1 MSDYTICYDNKLNKV
16 YLKKSNQTTDNK
28 NIINSHIPYDSYEN
42 NALSD
47 LNNQLNNIYDSKN
60 NYDVNNNYSKNN
72 YDVNNNYSKNNYD
85 VNNNYSKNNYDAN
98 NNYSKNIFPKNNNEF
113 VEVDSSLFFEKFK
126 HQRGPKGEQGIQ
138 GIQGLRGFPGIA
150 GKDGVCNCGDF
161 KHLLQRIDT
170 LEKIVIELSKKN
182 NKENTVN
189 IQQEV
194 IENIK
199 PKLNIDSKINYVN
212 NISNGRLQND
222 NSTISRLQNDNSANS
237 RLQND
242 NSANDK
248 KILKYGIKISNNEER
263 NFKNLNSNN
272 DIKLTFRPK
281 QRLLF
286 YDTLYLSDELY
297 NNLITN
303 YSIQDMNIDIFKNK
317 YENNDIQYFPTNI
330 NTIYGNVIKLNGCG
344 LNIIKLKNI
353 VCNIK
358 QSINNNSNNIVG
370 IMYNTNKIIEKNL
383 SLFIFFELHS
393 KINKDN
399 YKNNERMFPYYN
411 NRYNQNSPNN
421 TCLNT
426 VKKIKINKT
435 NNIFD
440 EDDEVEISF
449 LNDLNLN
456 DVLLYIRIG
465 LTKKNEEELLGTDI
479 NNNQIYGY
487 IPLNEFNIS
496 FEYDVL

>member
-16 YLKKSNQTTDNK
+16 YLKKSNQSQDNK
-28 NIINSHIPYDSYEN
+28 KIINSHIPYDSYEN

-47 LNNQLNNIYDSKN
+47 LNNQLNNIYDSN
-60 NYDVNNNYSKNN
+60 NS
-72 YDVNNNYSKNNYD
+72 
-85 VNNNYSKNNYDAN
+85 DAN
-98 NNYSKNIFPKNNNEF
+98 IYPKNNNQL

-138 GIQGLRGFPGIA
+138 GIQGLRGFPGPT
-150 GKDGVCNCGDF
+150 GKDGICNCGDL

-182 NKENTVN
+182 IKQNNVKD
-189 IQQEV
+189 QQEI
-194 IENIK
+194 IENIQ
-199 PKLNIDSKINYVN
+199 PKINIDTQVSYVN
-212 NISNGRLQND
+212 NILNNTNSNDLFN
-222 NSTISRLQNDNSANS
+222 SRLSNNNLSNS

-242 NSANDK
+242 SLSNDRLINNNNSSNNNNKIINNK
-248 KILKYGIKISNNEER
+248 KIIKYGIKISNNEER

-272 DIKLTFRPK
+272 DIKLTFRNK
-281 QRLLF
+281 QRSLF
-286 YDTLYLSDELY
+286 YDTLYLYDELY

-303 YSIQDMNIDIFKNK
+303 YSIEDMNIDIFKNK
-317 YENNDIQYFPTNI
+317 FDNSDIQYFPTNI
-330 NTIYGNVIKLNGCG
+330 NTIHGNVIPLKGIG

-358 QSINNNSNNIVG
+358 QSINNNNTSNTTSNNIVG

-393 KINKDN
+393 KINNEDYKDN
-399 YKNNERMFPYYN
+399 DRMFPYYN
-411 NRYNQNSPNN
+411 NKYKQSSPNN

-426 VKKIKINKT
+426 VKKIKINKI
-435 NNIFD
+435 NNNFD

-449 LNDLNLN
+449 LNDINLN
-456 DVLLYIRIG
+456 DVLLYVRIG
-465 LTKKNEEELLGTDI
+465 LTKKNEEELFGTDI

-496 FEYDVL
+496 FEYDVI

>member
-16 YLKKSNQTTDNK
+16 YLKKSPDNK
-28 NIINSHIPYDSYEN
+28 NMNHIPYDSYEN
-42 NALSD
+42 TALTD

-60 NYDVNNNYSKNN
+60 NYDVNNNYSKN
-72 YDVNNNYSKNNYD
+72 
-85 VNNNYSKNNYDAN
+85 
-98 NNYSKNIFPKNNNEF
+98 IFPKNNNEL

-126 HQRGPKGEQGIQ
+126 HQRGAKGEQGIQ
-138 GIQGLRGFPGIA
+138 GIQGLRGFPGPP
-150 GKDGVCNCGDF
+150 GKDGICNCGDL

-182 NKENTVN
+182 IKQNNDN
-189 IQQEV
+189 IQQKNTDNPP
-194 IENIK
+194 I
-199 PKLNIDSKINYVN
+199 SYVN
-212 NISNGRLQND
+212 NILNNTQTNDLFNNKLINNNLQNE
-222 NSTISRLQNDNSANS
+222 RLENNILLNS
-237 RLQND
+237 RLQNERLEN
-242 NSANDK
+242 NSLSNDRLNNNNNNNIRNTKIINDK
-248 KILKYGIKISNNEER
+248 KIIKYGIKISNNEER

-272 DIKLTFRPK
+272 DIKLTFRNK
-281 QRLLF
+281 QRSLF
-286 YDTLYLSDELY
+286 YDTLYLYDELY

-303 YSIQDMNIDIFKNK
+303 YSIEDMNIDIFKNK
-317 YENNDIQYFPTNI
+317 YDNSDIQYFPTNI
-330 NTIYGNVIKLNGCG
+330 NTIHGNVIPLKGNG

-393 KINKDN
+393 KINNEGYKDN
-399 YKNNERMFPYYN
+399 DRMFPYYN
-411 NRYNQNSPNN
+411 NKYKQNSPNN

-426 VKKIKINKT
+426 VKKIKINKI
-435 NNIFD
+435 NNNFD

-449 LNDLNLN
+449 LNDINLH

-465 LTKKNEEELLGTDI
+465 LTKKNEEELFGTDI

-496 FEYDVL
+496 FEYDVM

>member
-16 YLKKSNQTTDNK
+16 YLKKSNQSQDNK

-47 LNNQLNNIYDSKN
+47 LNNQLNNIYDA
-60 NYDVNNNYSKNN
+60 
-72 YDVNNNYSKNNYD
+72 
-85 VNNNYSKNNYDAN
+85 NNYDAN
-98 NNYSKNIFPKNNNEF
+98 NFPKNNNQL

-138 GIQGLRGFPGIA
+138 GIQGLRGFPGPT
-150 GKDGVCNCGDF
+150 GKDGICNCGDL

-182 NKENTVN
+182 IKQNN
-189 IQQEV
+189 IKDQQEI
-194 IENIK
+194 IENIE
-199 PKLNIDSKINYVN
+199 PKIIDNIQPKINIDTSVSYVN
-212 NISNGRLQND
+212 NILNNTHSNDLFNNRLTND
-222 NSTISRLQNDNSANS
+222 RLTNNNSSNNNTKIINN
-237 RLQND
+237 
-242 NSANDK
+242 K
-248 KILKYGIKISNNEER
+248 KIIKYGIKISNNEER

-272 DIKLTFRPK
+272 DIKLTFRNK
-281 QRLLF
+281 QRSLF
-286 YDTLYLSDELY
+286 YDTLYLYDELY

-303 YSIQDMNIDIFKNK
+303 YSIEDMNIDIFKNK
-317 YENNDIQYFPTNI
+317 YDNNDIQYFPTNI
-330 NTIYGNVIKLNGCG
+330 NTIHGNIIPLKGTG
-344 LNIIKLKNI
+344 LNVIKLKNI

-358 QSINNNSNNIVG
+358 QSINNNSTSNNIVG

-393 KINKDN
+393 KINNEGYKD
-399 YKNNERMFPYYN
+399 NERMFPYYN
-411 NRYNQNSPNN
+411 NKYKNSNPNN

-435 NNIFD
+435 NNNFD

-449 LNDLNLN
+449 LNDINLN
-456 DVLLYIRIG
+456 DVLLYVRIG
-465 LTKKNEEELLGTDI
+465 LTKKNEEELFGTDI

-496 FEYDVL
+496 FEYDVF